1 MSTYN
6 NPVIRKQ
13 LVGQLELLEA
23 SAEKDKRTQMEIA
36 KMKKAI
42 ANIDKG
48 AADEKAAAAH
58 KVAHDEAAAKKK
70 EDRWAKKQAGKESMS
85 LYHDKEIMCK
95 DCSYPFYFSARQQ
108 EKFIERQLSE
118 PTRCDEC
125 REYRKQFQHM
135 VLNCTECSKDFNFGI
150 GAQMHYVEQ
159 GYDPPSLCHDCRAAK
174 KKVIPP
180 EMITC
185 KECNTDFKFT
195 YGEQMFFKEQG
206 WEDPRRCIPC
216 RKIHKTEFAEKMAA
230 RMAAKRAKPAP
241 PSAPSEA
248 PTVALDPVAMD
259 LIASARAMVNG
270 DGTWNV
276 A

>member
-1 MSTYN
+1 MSGFY

-13 LVGQLELLEA
+13 LVGQLENA
-23 SAEKDKRTQMEIA
+23 VSKAEIA
-36 KMKKAI
+36 KIKKQI
-42 ANIDKG
+42 ALIDKG
-48 AADEKAAAAH
+48 AEDEKAQAENKAAH
-58 KVAHDEAAAKKK
+58 EIATNKKK

-108 EKFIERQLSE
+108 EKFVERQLSE
-118 PTRCDEC
+118 PTRCDDC
-125 REYRKQFQHM
+125 REYRKQFQHI
-135 VLNCTECSKDFNFGI
+135 VLNCTDCTKDFNFGI

-159 GYDPPSLCHDCRAAK
+159 GYDPPSLCHECRASK

-185 KECNTDFKFT
+185 KECNIDFKFT

-206 WEDPRRCIPC
+206 WEDPRRCVPC
-216 RKIHKTEFAEKMAA
+216 RKIHKAEFAEKMVA
-230 RMAAKRAKPAP
+230 RLAAKRAKPP
-241 PSAPSEA
+241 PSAS
-248 PTVALDPVAMD
+248 TINPVTEGINPAE
-259 LIASARAMVNG
+259 LIAAASTMVDG

-276 A
+276 V